1 MAWGFSIATLEMRR
15 KWSDDPQ
22 ITLKNK
28 KFSNLEKLIISNLE
42 FYNQSTINDA

>member
-15 KWSDDPQ
+15 KWSDDLQ
-22 ITLKNK
+22 ISLKNK

-42 FYNQSTINDA
+42 LYNQSTINDV